1 MTDIA
6 QAFDGEPEKLPADI
20 PRLTTMARRAVML
33 EREMALLEEAMS
45 NARKEYL
52 DLTRVQL
59 PDVMAEIGLNS
70 FTLADGSKL
79 KVEDFIEGSLPKDP
93 AARASAVTV
102 LESIGGESMIRNEV
116 VVPFERKQ
124 HNVAVNL
131 ARELQDRGLQVRVQ
145 QDVHHMTLKSFV
157 REKLAH
163 GEEVPFEKLGVFV
176 GRRAVVKLAGQ
187 DPEGGEHLRERLKA
201 SVEHEAAKKK

>member
-6 QAFDGEPEKLPADI
+6 QAFQPEKPPAYM
-20 PRLTTMARRAVML
+20 PRLRTMATDAVML
-33 EREMALLEEAMS
+33 ERQIALLDKSLSE
-45 NARKEYL
+45 ARKKYL
-52 DLTRVQL
+52 ELTRVQL
-59 PDVMAEIGLNS
+59 PDIMAELGFNS
-70 FTLADGSKL
+70 FTLSDGSKI
-79 KVEDFIEGSLPKDP
+79 KIDDMIEGSLPKDP
-93 AARASAVTV
+93 VARAAAVTI
-102 LESIGGESMIRNEV
+102 LESIGGEEMIRNEV

-131 ARELQDRGLQVRVQ
+131 ARELQDRGLNVRVQ

-176 GRRAVVKLAGQ
+176 GRRANVKLA
-187 DPEGGEHLRERLKA
+187 EGK
-201 SVEHEAAKKK
+201 

>member
-1 MTDIA
+1 MSDIA
-6 QAFDGEPEKLPADI
+6 QAFEPEKQPADV
-20 PRLTTMARRAVML
+20 PRLRAMAHQAVNL
-33 EREMALLEEAMS
+33 ERQLTLLEAEMS
-45 NARKEYL
+45 RVRKEYL

-59 PDVMAEIGLNS
+59 PDVMAELGFNS
-70 FTLADGSKL
+70 FTLADGSKI
-79 KVEDFIEGSLPKDP
+79 KVEDMIEGSLPKDP
-93 AARASAVTV
+93 VARASAVTI

-116 VVPFERKQ
+116 VVPFERKE

-131 ARELQDRGLQVRVQ
+131 ARELQDRGLNVRVQ

-176 GRRAVVKLAGQ
+176 GRRAVVKLA
-187 DPEGGEHLRERLKA
+187 EGK
-201 SVEHEAAKKK
+201 